1 MTRDDIYDHLAQ
13 VYLGK
18 KNQIKEQKK
27 KQFNAWLLINIVITC
42 VIFASAVYGLTAFLT
57 HKGDAL
63 QNRVIYS
70 LSNGPIRIKYNL
82 AHPFPPVKR
91 FSLEVPQINAAKY
104 KSLEFAV
111 RGMDEGYPGILRVE
125 LKNKKQETSSVVVK
139 NVRLDWQRFN
149 IPFDRFE
156 EITDWSNID
165 EVIFVLESWN
175 IEKEKG
181 IILIDDVCF
190 SS

>member
-18 KNQIKEQKK
+18 KNEIKEQKK
-27 KQFNAWLLINIVITC
+27 RQFNAWLLINIVITC

-57 HKGDAL
+57 HRGEAL
-63 QNRVIYS
+63 QNKIIYA
-70 LSNGPIRIKYNL
+70 LNNGPIRIKYNL
-82 AHPFPPVKR
+82 TQPYPPVKR
-91 FSLEVPQINAAKY
+91 FSLEVPQLNAAKY
-104 KSLEFAV
+104 KRLEFSI
-111 RGMDEGYPGILRVE
+111 RGMDEGSPGVLRIE
-125 LKNKKQETSSVVVK
+125 LRNKKQETAAVIVK
-139 NVRLDWQRFN
+139 NVHLDWQRVS
-149 IPFDRFE
+149 IPLDRFK

-165 EVIFVLESWN
+165 EVTFILESWN